1 MRGSDARGP
10 CQQSRSDQA
19 CHVPRPSWPLNLE
32 LQDFNGTLTVEATPR
47 PGFEVPQLTTYLG
60 RVEGVNSF
68 LSFHHL
74 TPIPFT
80 RTPGGFFVRLLVTS
94 EGGTDV
100 TDDAAFELSQRM
112 MGDTL
117 CLFVENREQL
127 GRCSNLE
134 LVQTYPTT
142 IIRFSFLR
150 VNWLRRIST
159 PGKIKLRVSDFS
171 ASNGWSQGWPLPD
184 GFAEMTPEL
193 QFPVCTTEHD
203 AMCSHFFLLF
213 SGPGPGITNTFSN

>member
-1 MRGSDARGP
+1 M
-10 CQQSRSDQA
+10 
-19 CHVPRPSWPLNLE
+19 PRPSWPLNLE

-134 LVQTYPTT
+134 LVPNLSHNNYSLLLPEGELVAPNLNSWEDQA
-142 IIRFSFLR
+142 
-150 VNWLRRIST
+150 
-159 PGKIKLRVSDFS
+159 
-171 ASNGWSQGWPLPD
+171 ASQ
-184 GFAEMTPEL
+184 
-193 QFPVCTTEHD
+193 
-203 AMCSHFFLLF
+203 
-213 SGPGPGITNTFSN
+213 